1 MSRKKS
7 PPVVAEFDEA
17 PRKPWT
23 LGFIVLAAGSFSTW
37 YWYKPLPPEAGQAAY
52 ANWDHTPLP
61 DVWDDAELVKPS
73 LQTDL
78 GSPEQGISDAFN
90 EASQGIVGTGKNGLL
105 PVPSYKKNLGE
116 LVATEPI
123 PSLPS
128 IAPIGEER
136 GKELSQGPNPWVSD
150 PVEPS
155 GTGWLTSAPRA
166 SNDLSRGK
174 PSVDSVE
181 RNSIGRVG
189 ASDWPDLTY
198 TPASNSAVD
207 RGRAPGIPS
216 LLSSSHPTEP
226 LSIRTKEDSER
237 GAHVFAPNSVQGSVS
252 VEAIREE
259 ANRKPLFIRQPK
271 RGE

>member
-7 PPVVAEFDEA
+7 QPVVAELDEA

-23 LGFIVLAAGSFSTW
+23 LGFIVIAAGSFSTW

-52 ANWDHTPLP
+52 SNWDHNPLP
-61 DVWDDAELVKPS
+61 DIWDDAELVKPS

-78 GSPEQGISDAFN
+78 GSPEHG
-90 EASQGIVGTGKNGLL
+90 ASGSYQDVAGGIVGAGGNALL

-128 IAPIGEER
+128 IAPIGEELGR
-136 GKELSQGPNPWVSD
+136 ELSQAPNPWVSTGA
-150 PVEPS
+150 EPS
-155 GTGWLTSAPRA
+155 GAGRLTSAPLPV
-166 SNDLSRGK
+166 NDLNRSQ
-174 PSVDSVE
+174 P
-181 RNSIGRVG
+181 SIGSVG
-189 ASDWPDLTY
+189 NGGARDWPDRTY
-198 TPASNSAVD
+198 APPSNDRVD
-207 RGRAPGIPS
+207 RSKTPGIPS
-216 LLSSSHPTEP
+216 LLSSSIPAAP
-226 LSIRTKEDSER
+226 QAIRTKEDSDWR
-237 GAHVFAPNSVQGSVS
+237 DQSSRPNSIHGPLS